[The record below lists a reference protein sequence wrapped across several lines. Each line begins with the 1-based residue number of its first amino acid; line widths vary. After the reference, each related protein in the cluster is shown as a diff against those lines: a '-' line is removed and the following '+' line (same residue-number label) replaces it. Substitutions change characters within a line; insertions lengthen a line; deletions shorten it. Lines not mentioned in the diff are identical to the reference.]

1 MIFLLFFPCAFRA
14 SSEVIRGVEAAV
26 THELEATLTQIK
38 FDDELGIRPMLGSVV
53 GFLFPSSRRAGL
65 APRKRSHTAAKQ
77 RQLSAIRPLAA
88 SVARIVKAQAFLV
101 QSDVVEKHL
110 HVAPPFRN
118 FFFRHFLNVLEKFKN
133 L

>member
-14 SSEVIRGVEAAV
+14 SSEIIRGVEAAV

-53 GFLFPSSRRAGL
+53 GFLFPSSRRACL
-65 APRKRSHTAAKQ
+65 APCKRSHTAAKQ

-118 FFFRHFLNVLEKFKN
+118 FFFSTFF
-133 L
+133 